1 MRPTES
7 FAKRTVY
14 NRKTFPKSGRG
25 RDTKNG
31 VDRNA
36 DMKRGNRKAGFRSNF
51 ELGIAKKL
59 SSKKIL
65 YEYES
70 LRLTYVPKPRTY
82 TPDFHLTKQNII
94 IEAKGYFDKG
104 DRVKMLLIKEQ
115 HPDLDIRIVFL
126 NARNKIYKGS
136 KTTYGAWA
144 EKNGFKWA
152 EGSIPEEWLKDD
164 ND

>member
-1 MRPTES
+1 MKVGSVCARLGYVRKS
-7 FAKRTVY
+7 QALIFVQNFFA
-14 NRKTFPKSGRG
+14 
-25 RDTKNG
+25 
-31 VDRNA
+31 A
-36 DMKRGNRKAGFRSNF
+36 
-51 ELGIAKKL
+51 E
-59 SSKKIL
+59 
-65 YEYES
+65 
-70 LRLTYVPKPRTY
+70 
-82 TPDFHLTKQNII
+82 FHLTKQNII